1 MASKGTPKKFYKKPS
16 GTTVISRCRLCNSVT
31 EPNYSRNLFRD
42 PNILRN
48 AEAVYGGKLPQ
59 VANLPHL
66 VCRACVRRLNNFSQY
81 RSIVTE
87 TQKRYTEDIRTKRCL
102 ELSPSVVKPSAKV
115 QATGGSRRRSL
126 NFTDADAGRQTES
139 SSIHVSKFFTPAFF
153 IDQCERLVQTF
164 RL

>member
-1 MASKGTPKKFYKKPS
+1 MKLFQLICSQNIAN
-16 GTTVISRCRLCNSVT
+16 RHNCD
-31 EPNYSRNLFRD
+31 LFRD

-87 TQKRYTEDIRTKRCL
+87 TQKRYTKDICTKRCL
-102 ELSPSVVKPSAKV
+102 ELSPSVVTPSAKV
-115 QATGGSRRRSL
+115 QATGESRRRSL
-126 NFTDADAGRQTES
+126 DFTHVDAGRQTES
-139 SSIHVSKFFTPAFF
+139 SSIHLSKFFTPAFF